1 MSLRTRFAIVVAA
14 SVTLAVAVVS
24 WGSYQAARREVRG
37 EVDDFLRGRAAVLA
51 LVPGPRLGQFP
62 RPEPRFGLRDGLL
75 TGADSVVQLL
85 DGDGTL
91 VFADETSSLPVSGT
105 DITVATAGG
114 RPVLRDVRVVGEHY
128 RMITAPLRGGG
139 ALQIARSLSGA
150 DAVLSDL
157 RIRLSTVGVVGAA
170 AAALVGWVVAAG
182 AVRPVEKLTAAAEH
196 VAATED
202 LSTPIVTSRTDEVG
216 RLAASFNAMLA
227 ALAASQEQQRRLVS
241 DASHELR
248 TPLTSL
254 RTNLEVLAR
263 TGDMDT
269 ADRTRLLAAVTEE
282 MRELSDLVAEL
293 VDLARGEAVDEAP
306 QPVDLEDLAEGV
318 AERFRRRTGRIIVV
332 RGTGVHAFGQRSR
345 LERAVSNLIDNADKW
360 GPPDT
365 PIEIEVDGTGVV
377 VRDFGPGIEP
387 DDMAH
392 VFDRFY
398 RATAARRTP
407 GSGLGLAI
415 VAQIVSA
422 NGGTV
427 QAANHPDGGAV
438 VGFTLPRPES
448 DGAAVIPEA

>member
-14 SVTLAVAVVS
+14 SVTLAVTVVS

-75 TGADSVVQLL
+75 AGADSVVQLL
-85 DGDGTL
+85 DGDGNL

-105 DITVATAGG
+105 DTTVAIAGG

-128 RMITAPLRGGG
+128 RMITTPLRGGG

-157 RIRLSTVGVVGAA
+157 RIRLTMVGVVGAA

-269 ADRTRLLAAVTEE
+269 ADRTR
-282 MRELSDLVAEL
+282 
-293 VDLARGEAVDEAP
+293 
-306 QPVDLEDLAEGV
+306 
-318 AERFRRRTGRIIVV
+318 
-332 RGTGVHAFGQRSR
+332 
-345 LERAVSNLIDNADKW
+345 
-360 GPPDT
+360 
-365 PIEIEVDGTGVV
+365 
-377 VRDFGPGIEP
+377 
-387 DDMAH
+387 
-392 VFDRFY
+392 
-398 RATAARRTP
+398 
-407 GSGLGLAI
+407 
-415 VAQIVSA
+415 
-422 NGGTV
+422 
-427 QAANHPDGGAV
+427 
-438 VGFTLPRPES
+438 
-448 DGAAVIPEA
+448 